1 MRRRSDTAFSIR
13 SASADPDSAGGSP
26 TDYAHAL
33 DVAEARYRALVEQI
47 PAIVYTADFGADG
60 AWSYVSPQIEQIL
73 GYTPAEW
80 MADPGLWY
88 QHLYPEDREIAM
100 DQEAR
105 AAETG
110 ERLAS
115 EYRMVT
121 RSGDVVWFRDDAV
134 VVRDAAG
141 QPITMQGVMYDISD
155 RKRAEQELAF
165 LAYHD
170 KLTGLPN
177 RQMFEELLTLA
188 IARAK
193 RNDLAVAV
201 LFVDLDDFKLVND
214 NLGHAAGD
222 QLLQQVAERLRA
234 AVRDTDI
241 VARQGGDEFLIL
253 LSDIE
258 RVRETPL
265 HSERENPQLVAEAAA
280 GRICDS
286 LGAPMSVAGAETYV
300 SGSIGISLYPSV
312 ASDVHTLLKHADA
325 AMYQSKRALPGG
337 FMVFS
342 PTAHASHDRLA
353 LATGLRRAVELRQWE
368 LHYQPLMDL
377 RDARMMGVEALVR
390 WRDPQGGLVP
400 PGDFIPLAEEMGL
413 IAAIGDWVLES
424 LCAQGRSWRD
434 AGIRLELNF
443 NLSPRQLWQSDLVER
458 VIEHLQEAGV
468 DPGDVVIEITESA
481 AMTDPERTQR
491 ILTDLHDRGL
501 RLAIDDFGTG
511 HSSLARLKHLPIET
525 LKIDRSFVRDLPH
538 DGDAAAMVRA
548 MIQLADGLGIR
559 ALGEGIETEDQWR
572 FLRDAGCALGQGFL
586 FSRPV
591 PADEIP
597 GLIRRFDDEADENP
611 PGS

>member
-1 MRRRSDTAFSIR
+1 M
-13 SASADPDSAGGSP
+13 
-26 TDYAHAL
+26 
-33 DVAEARYRALVEQI
+33 AEARYRALVEQI

-60 AWSYVSPQIEQIL
+60 AWSYVSPQIEEIL

-80 MADPGLWY
+80 MADPELWY
-88 QHLYPEDREIAM
+88 QHLYPDDREIAM

-134 VVRDAAG
+134 VVSDAAG
-141 QPITMQGVMYDISD
+141 RPITMQGVMYDISD

-177 RQMFEELLTLA
+177 RQMFEELLSLA

-234 AVRDTDI
+234 AVRETDI

-253 LSDIE
+253 LSDME
-258 RVRETPL
+258 RVRESPL

-286 LGAPMSVAGAETYV
+286 LAAPMSVAGAETYV
-300 SGSIGISLYPSV
+300 SGSIGISLYPTV

-342 PTAHASHDRLA
+342 PTAHASQDRFA

-434 AGIRLELNF
+434 AGLRLELNF
-443 NLSPRQLWQSDLVER
+443 NLSPRQLWQSDLVKR
-458 VIEHLQEAGV
+458 IMEHLHEAGV
-468 DPGDVVIEITESA
+468 DPGDVVIEVTESA

-525 LKIDRSFVRDLPH
+525 LKIDRSFVRDLP
-538 DGDAAAMVRA
+538 DDRDAAAMVRA

-572 FLRDAGCALGQGFL
+572 FLQDAGCTLGQGFL

-591 PADEIP
+591 PAEEIP
-597 GLIRRFDDEADENP
+597 GLIRRFDDDADENRS
-611 PGS
+611 GS

>member
-1 MRRRSDTAFSIR
+1 MRRRSDTRTGVDTRGTAAPPSDVAR
-13 SASADPDSAGGSP
+13 
-26 TDYAHAL
+26 AL
-33 DVAEARYRALVEQI
+33 DAAEARYRALVEQI

-80 MADPGLWY
+80 MADPNLWY
-88 QHLYPEDREIAM
+88 QHLYPDDREIAM

-110 ERLAS
+110 ERLGS

-134 VVRDAAG
+134 VVTDADG
-141 QPITMQGVMYDISD
+141 RPITLQGVMYDISD

-222 QLLQQVAERLRA
+222 ELLQQVAERLRA
-234 AVRDTDI
+234 GARETDI

-258 RVRETPL
+258 RQRETSPQ
-265 HSERENPQLVAEAAA
+265 SPRENAQLVAEAAA
-280 GRICDS
+280 GRICDA
-286 LGAPMSVAGAETYV
+286 LAAPMSVAGAETYV
-300 SGSIGISLYPSV
+300 TGSIGISLYPSGG
-312 ASDVHTLLKHADA
+312 SDVQTLLKHADA

-337 FMVFS
+337 FAVFS
-342 PTAHASHDRLA
+342 PAAHAAQDRFA

-377 RDARMMGVEALVR
+377 RDGRMMGVEALVR
-390 WRDPQGGLVP
+390 WRDPRGGLVP
-400 PGDFIPLAEEMGL
+400 PGEFIPLAEEMGL

-424 LCAQGRSWRD
+424 LCAQARAWRD
-434 AGIRLELNF
+434 DGIRLELNF
-443 NLSPRQLWQSDLVER
+443 NLSPRQLWQADLVTR
-458 VIEHLQEAGV
+458 VMEHLRKADI
-468 DPGDVVIEITESA
+468 DPGDVVVEITESA

-511 HSSLARLKHLPIET
+511 HSSLARLKHLPVQT
-525 LKIDRSFVRDLPH
+525 LKIDRSFVRDVPH
-538 DGDAAAMVRA
+538 DRDATAMVRA

-572 FLRDAGCALGQGFL
+572 FLRDAGCDLGQGFL

-597 GLIRRFDDEADENP
+597 DLIRRFEEEAGARSN
-611 PGS
+611 GS

>member
-1 MRRRSDTAFSIR
+1 MRRRSDTAFQIR
-13 SASADPDSAGGSP
+13 SAPAEPDSAGVSP
-26 TDYAHAL
+26 TDFAHAL

-60 AWSYVSPQIEQIL
+60 AWSYVSPQIEEIL

-80 MADPGLWY
+80 MADPELWY
-88 QHLYPEDREIAM
+88 QHLYPDDREIAM

-134 VVRDAAG
+134 VVSDAAG
-141 QPITMQGVMYDISD
+141 RPITMQGVMYDISD

-177 RQMFEELLTLA
+177 RQMFEELLSLA

-234 AVRDTDI
+234 AVRETDI

-253 LSDIE
+253 LSDME
-258 RVRETPL
+258 RVRESPL

-286 LGAPMSVAGAETYV
+286 LAAPMSVAGAETYV
-300 SGSIGISLYPSV
+300 SGSIGISLYPTV

-342 PTAHASHDRLA
+342 PTAHASQDRFA

-434 AGIRLELNF
+434 AGLRLELNF
-443 NLSPRQLWQSDLVER
+443 NLSPRQLWQSDLVKR
-458 VIEHLQEAGV
+458 IMEHLHEAGV
-468 DPGDVVIEITESA
+468 DPGDVVIEVTESA

-525 LKIDRSFVRDLPH
+525 LKIDRSFVRDLP
-538 DGDAAAMVRA
+538 DDRDAAAMVRA

-572 FLRDAGCALGQGFL
+572 FLQDAGCTLGQGFL

-591 PADEIP
+591 PAEEIP
-597 GLIRRFDDEADENP
+597 GLIRRFDDEADENR

>member
-1 MRRRSDTAFSIR
+1 MTTGIGNGRHTA
-13 SASADPDSAGGSP
+13 AGSADDARPSDVAR
-26 TDYAHAL
+26 AL
-33 DVAEARYRALVEQI
+33 DAAEARYRALVEQI

-80 MADPGLWY
+80 VADPNLWY
-88 QHLYPEDREIAM
+88 RHLYPEDREAAM

-110 ERLAS
+110 ERLCS

-121 RSGDVVWFRDDAV
+121 RSGDVVWFRDEAV
-134 VVRDAAG
+134 VVSDG
-141 QPITMQGVMYDISD
+141 EGHPFTLQGVMYDISE

-193 RNDLAVAV
+193 RNDTAVAV
-201 LFVDLDDFKLVND
+201 LFVDLDNFKLVND

-222 QLLQQVAERLRA
+222 ELLQQVADRLRTA
-234 AVRDTDI
+234 ARETDI

-258 RVRETPL
+258 RQRETPL
-265 HSERENPQLVAEAAA
+265 ESERENAQVVAEAAA
-280 GRICDS
+280 GRICDM
-286 LGAPMSVAGAETYV
+286 LAAPITVAGAETYI
-300 SGSIGISLYPSV
+300 SGSIGISLYPSGGI
-312 ASDVHTLLKHADA
+312 DVHTLLKHADA
-325 AMYQSKRALPGG
+325 AMYESKRALPGG
-337 FMVFS
+337 FAVFS
-342 PTAHASHDRLA
+342 PMAHASQDRFA

-377 RDARMMGVEALVR
+377 ADGHMKGVEALVR
-390 WRDPQGGLVP
+390 WRDPRGGLVP
-400 PGDFIPLAEEMGL
+400 PGEFIPLAEEMGL

-424 LCAQGRSWRD
+424 MCAQGRAWLD

-458 VIEHLQEAGV
+458 VMGHVRSAEL
-468 DPGDVVIEITESA
+468 DPRDVVVEITESA
-481 AMTDPERTQR
+481 AMTDPDRTQR
-491 ILTDLHDRGL
+491 ILTELHDHGL

-511 HSSLARLKHLPIET
+511 HSSLARLKHLPVET
-525 LKIDRSFVRDLPH
+525 LKIDRSFVRDVPE
-538 DGDAAAMVRA
+538 DRDAAAMVRA

-559 ALGEGIETEDQWR
+559 ALGEGIETEEQWK
-572 FLRDAGCALGQGFL
+572 FLRDWGCGLGQGFL

-591 PADEIP
+591 SAEEIP
-597 GLIRRFDDEADENP
+597 GLIRRFEDEAA
-611 PGS
+611 GRRAAS

>member
-1 MRRRSDTAFSIR
+1 MRRRSDTAFQIR
-13 SASADPDSAGGSP
+13 SAPAEPDSAGVSP
-26 TDYAHAL
+26 TDFAHAL

-60 AWSYVSPQIEQIL
+60 AWSYVSPQIEEIL

-80 MADPGLWY
+80 MADPELWY
-88 QHLYPEDREIAM
+88 QHLYPDDREIAM

-134 VVRDAAG
+134 VVSDAAG
-141 QPITMQGVMYDISD
+141 RSITMQGVMYDISD

-177 RQMFEELLTLA
+177 RQMFEELLSLA

-234 AVRDTDI
+234 AVRETDI

-253 LSDIE
+253 LSDME
-258 RVRETPL
+258 RVRESPL

-286 LGAPMSVAGAETYV
+286 LAAPMSVAGAETYV
-300 SGSIGISLYPSV
+300 SGSIGISLYPTV

-342 PTAHASHDRLA
+342 PTAHASQDRFA

-434 AGIRLELNF
+434 AGLRLELNF
-443 NLSPRQLWQSDLVER
+443 NLSPRQLWQSDLVKR
-458 VIEHLQEAGV
+458 IMEHLHEAGV
-468 DPGDVVIEITESA
+468 DPGDVVIEVTESA

-525 LKIDRSFVRDLPH
+525 LKIDRSFVRDLP
-538 DGDAAAMVRA
+538 DDRDAAAMVRA

-572 FLRDAGCALGQGFL
+572 FLQDAGCTLGQGFL

-591 PADEIP
+591 PAEEIP
-597 GLIRRFDDEADENP
+597 GLIRRFDDEADENR